1 MLHHI
6 VLMEPA
12 NAQGLEQIKEAM
24 PFLATACDQLAG
36 ATGFAHG
43 PNLDFEGKSARFTY
57 GFSVSF
63 SDRAAHLAY
72 EAHPDHIRAGAM
84 LVAACAGGHA
94 GIFVA
99 DLAI

>member
-1 MLHHI
+1 MA
-6 VLMEPA
+6 PA

-24 PFLATACDQLAG
+24 PILATACDQLAG

>member
-1 MLHHI
+1 MLNHI

-24 PFLATACDQLAG
+24 PILATACDQLAG

-63 SDRAAHLAY
+63 ADRAAHLAY